1 MNNLSELI
9 KDPQLLENIEKSSSS
24 SSSSNVEKSAI
35 YNEVSFRGLLKLIDE
50 VKPEDTDLYGCSK
63 FSLNSSWRNAIN

>member
-9 KDPQLLENIEKSSSS
+9 KDPQLLENIEKSS